1 MKRME
6 KGVTGRESSGSL
18 LPLLTTSAIG
28 ARIVKIPEMAAS
40 GVAAVTTKVAE
51 ESFNHASDRSFRRMY
66 EKLLPDT
73 ETAAS
78 AAMADEGLMG
88 VAASSIS
95 RRPDGGLVGACS
107 IPVVVVPFFI
117 ASGNGEDPIAS
128 AAAAAL
134 PMLSWRAVGIWR
146 PPAVEGG
153 SRMDAMAAV
162 GACSLSSVPVF
173 GSSAIAGRKATA
185 VVSTIA
191 SGSLRGVGPEYRL

>member
-1 MKRME
+1 M
-6 KGVTGRESSGSL
+6 
-18 LPLLTTSAIG
+18 PLLTTSAIG
-28 ARIVKIPEMAAS
+28 ARMVKVPEMAAS
-40 GVAAVTTKVAE
+40 GVAAVTTKVAD
-51 ESFNHASDRSFRRMY
+51 ESFNHAFDRSFRRMY

-88 VAASSIS
+88 MAASSVS

-107 IPVVVVPFFI
+107 IVVAPVFI
-117 ASGNGEDPIAS
+117 VSGNGADPVAS

-134 PMLSWRAVGIWR
+134 PMLSRRAVGVS

-162 GACSLSSVPVF
+162 GAGSLSSVPVF
-173 GSSAIAGRKATA
+173 GSSAIIAGRKATA
-185 VVSTIA
+185 VVSIA
-191 SGSLRGVGPEYRL
+191 SGSGISLRGVGPEYRL